1 MAIKTIGVVGA
12 GQMGSGIAEIFS
24 QHGYGAIMQDVS
36 DDAIKRGLAAID
48 KSLSRLVD
56 KGKLAADA
64 KKDVLS
70 RIETTT
76 DPAKF
81 SKADFVI
88 EAATENEAL
97 KLSIFKKLD
106 EITRPDV
113 ILGTNTTSISITKIG
128 AATKKP
134 DKVIGVHFM
143 NPPTIL
149 KGVEIIRGLA
159 TSDETEK
166 TVRALIEPMGK
177 VLFTANDSPG
187 FISSRVIISM
197 VNEAIFLLHEGVG
210 TAEEIDKGMVACFNH
225 PMGPLALADLIG
237 LDTVL
242 SALEVMHSKIGD
254 QRYRP
259 CPLLRKY
266 VDAGWLG
273 RKSGRGFYKY

>member
-1 MAIKTIGVVGA
+1 
-12 GQMGSGIAEIFS
+12 MGSGIAEIFS
-24 QHGYGAIMQDVS
+24 QHGYTVIIQDVS
-36 DDAIKRGLAAID
+36 DDVLTAGLAAIE
-48 KSLSRLVD
+48 KSLSRLIE
-56 KGKLAADA
+56 KGKLTVDV
-64 KKDVLS
+64 KKEVLS
-70 RIETTT
+70 RIEATL
-76 DPAKF
+76 DPSKF
-81 SKADFVI
+81 SKVDFVL
-88 EAATENEAL
+88 EAATENEAI

-106 EITRPDV
+106 EVTRPEV

-134 DKVIGVHFM
+134 EKVIGVHFM

-149 KGVEIIRGLA
+149 KGVEIIRGFA

-197 VNEAIFLLHEGVG
+197 VNEAIFLVHEGVG
-210 TAEEIDKGMVACFNH
+210 TMEEIDKGMVACFNH
-225 PMGPLALADLIG
+225 PIGPLALADLIG

-242 SALEVMHSKIGD
+242 SSLEVMHSKIGD

-273 RKSGRGFYKY
+273 RKTGRGFYKY